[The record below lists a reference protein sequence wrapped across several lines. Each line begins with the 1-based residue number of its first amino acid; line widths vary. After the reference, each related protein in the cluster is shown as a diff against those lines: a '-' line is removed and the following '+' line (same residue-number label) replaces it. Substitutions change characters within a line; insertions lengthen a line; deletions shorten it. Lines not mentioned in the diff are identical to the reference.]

1 MISSQSRPLS
11 RRARGLISADV
22 LGAMRSGVQLARCGR
37 GRQATGI
44 RWFSAA
50 CRHIKG
56 RWHRLMTGLDN
67 MVPVALRGTSAV
79 IADQLRERILDGSF
93 APGEQISEVQLAARL
108 GMSRGPVREA
118 VQRLAQE
125 GLLVSHRNRGVFVLD
140 LDVGDIDDVYR
151 GRRAVEKEA
160 ASTVYERGIPDGFV
174 ERLQGILRNIELYM
188 NAGDW
193 PQLARED
200 LHFHETMVGAARS
213 SRLSRMFSTLAA
225 ETMLCMSAFDDR
237 YIRPPP
243 AGEEDR
249 RA

>member
-1 MISSQSRPLS
+1 
-11 RRARGLISADV
+11 
-22 LGAMRSGVQLARCGR
+22 
-37 GRQATGI
+37 
-44 RWFSAA
+44 
-50 CRHIKG
+50 
-56 RWHRLMTGLDN
+56 MTGVEN
-67 MVPVALRGTSAV
+67 MVPLSLRGTSAV

-125 GLLVSHRNRGVFVLD
+125 GLLVSHRNRGVFVVD
-140 LDVGDIDDVYR
+140 LDVSDIDDVYR

-160 ASTVYERGIPDGFV
+160 ACTVYERGIPDGLV
-174 ERLQGILRNIELYM
+174 ERLEGILRNIALYM

-193 PQLARED
+193 AKLARED
-200 LHFHETMVGAARS
+200 LRFHETMVGAAQS

-237 YIRPPP
+237 YIRPPT
-243 AGEEDR
+243 ALEEHRRLLDR
-249 RA
+249 LLGGDLAAMLAEIDRHLSHAVDSLSRARRERDGDG

>member
-1 MISSQSRPLS
+1 MTGVENVVPLS
-11 RRARGLISADV
+11 
-22 LGAMRSGVQLARCGR
+22 
-37 GRQATGI
+37 
-44 RWFSAA
+44 
-50 CRHIKG
+50 
-56 RWHRLMTGLDN
+56 
-67 MVPVALRGTSAV
+67 LRGTSAV

-125 GLLVSHRNRGVFVLD
+125 GLLVSQRNRGVFVVD

-160 ASTVYERGIPDGFV
+160 ACTVYERGIPDGLV
-174 ERLQGILRNIELYM
+174 ERLEGILRNIALYM

-193 PQLARED
+193 AKLARED
-200 LHFHETMVGAARS
+200 LRFHETMVEAAQS

-237 YIRPPP
+237 YIRPPT
-243 AGEEDR
+243 ALEEHQRLLDR
-249 RA
+249 LLGGDLAAMLAEIDRHLSHAVDSLSRARRERDGDG